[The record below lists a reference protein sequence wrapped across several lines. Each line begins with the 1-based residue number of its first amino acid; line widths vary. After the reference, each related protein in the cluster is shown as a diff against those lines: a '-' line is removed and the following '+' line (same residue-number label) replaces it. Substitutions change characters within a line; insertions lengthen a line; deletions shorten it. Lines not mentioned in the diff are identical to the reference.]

1 MSSEYLLV
9 KQSLSLNG
17 TVNLSGAKNAV
28 LVIMASLLLTDGKSE
43 ISNVP
48 DSSDVAQMIK
58 LLQSLGAQV
67 FFDAQKNFLTVDT
80 ANVNKFEVCPE
91 IMNKMRA
98 SILVMGPL
106 LARFKKAKVALPGG
120 CLIGTRPIDI
130 HLKSFEKLGVKFT
143 QQDCFLDAIFSY
155 NEKIENKIVLGY
167 PSVGGTENLIMLS
180 VLSNNKTIIVNAAL
194 EPEVLDLI
202 DVLKKMGANIVTCAP
217 ATLKIKGVNKLNPVK
232 HKVIPDRL
240 EAGSLLLAA
249 AITGGQIYLP
259 DAIAGHM
266 DVFLEKLREMGH
278 EIEEDKDK
286 GIKFK
291 ATKNPKAV
299 NFKTGPYPGFPTDL
313 QAPMMA
319 ALCFADGVSVV
330 EETVFENRLLH
341 VKELNKLGAQI
352 SVDGNKATIRKID
365 EFYGAE
371 VIATDIRASCA
382 LLISGLVAN
391 GETKITGLHHLRR
404 GYDKLEN
411 KLSRLGSDIKLILQ
425 A

>member
-1 MSSEYLLV
+1 MSNEYLLV
-9 KQSLSLNG
+9 KQSLNLNG
-17 TVNLSGAKNAV
+17 TVNIVGAKNAA
-28 LVIMASLLLTDGKSE
+28 LVIMASLLLTNGKSE

-48 DSSDVAQMIK
+48 NSADVYQMIK
-58 LLQSLGAQV
+58 LLESLGSEV
-67 FFDAQKNFLTVDT
+67 FFDVQNNLLTVDT
-80 ANVNKFEVCPE
+80 TNVNKFEVCPE

-106 LARFKKAKVALPGG
+106 LSRFNKAKIALPGG

-130 HLKSFEKLGVKFT
+130 HLKNFSKLGVKFL
-143 QQDCFLDAIFSY
+143 QQDHFLDAAFCV
-155 NEKIENKIVLGY
+155 EGKKENKIILEY
-167 PSVGGTENLIMLS
+167 PSVGATENLIMFS
-180 VLSNNKTIIVNAAL
+180 VLSKNHTMIVNAAL

-202 DVLKKMGANIVTCAP
+202 EVLKKMGADIEICAP
-217 ATLKIKGVNKLNPVK
+217 ATLIIKGVDKFNPVK

-240 EAGSLLLAA
+240 EAGSLLLAC

-259 DAIAGHM
+259 DAKAGHM

-278 EIEEDKDK
+278 EVLEEKDG

-291 ATKNPKAV
+291 ATKNPKSV

-319 ALCFADGVSVV
+319 ALCFAHGVSVV

-341 VKELNKLGAQI
+341 VKELNKMGAQI
-352 SVDGNKATIRKID
+352 TVDGNKATVRKID

-404 GYDKLEN
+404 GYDQLDKKLC
-411 KLSRLGSDIKLILQ
+411 SLGADIKLITK